1 MANTIETIRG
11 LLNLPKLTKFY
22 AEGRLDD
29 GRLIVTEADQM
40 AVGVEVKV
48 MNDAGEAA
56 DIEDGTYTLEDG
68 NSITIAEGRIAEI
81 GGAEPAAEEAPVE
94 AEEDKEQMASE
105 DEEQMEDKV
114 KDAMKA
120 ELEDVVDEATMEK
133 VVAAVKK
140 LMEDEEEGLEE
151 EKVDMSHA
159 FAAELKDF
167 ANEVSQVFDVVL
179 SRLERLENEPASK
192 GVQVSPNDFS
202 RQAPAIGDN
211 IPAGPTA
218 RAWDMIKNFKNH

>member
-1 MANTIETIRG
+1 MANTIDTIRG

-29 GRLIVTEADQM
+29 GRLLVTEADTM
-40 AVGVEVKV
+40 AIGVEVKV

-68 NSITIAEGRIAEI
+68 TSITIAEGRIAEL
-81 GGAEPAAEEAPVE
+81 GDATAEEAPTE
-94 AEEDKEQMASE
+94 EAPAEEALSE
-105 DEEQMEDKV
+105 DEEQMQDKV
-114 KDAMKA
+114 EEAMKQ

-140 LMEDEEEGLEE
+140 LMEDQEESLADNEVEVE
-151 EKVDMSHA
+151 MSHA
-159 FAAELKDF
+159 FASELKAF
-167 ANEVSQVFDVVL
+167 ADEVSQVFDIVL
-179 SRLERLENEPASK
+179 SRLERLEEAPASE
-192 GVQVSPNDFS
+192 GVKVTPNQFNRQVNTTPD
-202 RQAPAIGDN
+202 
-211 IPAGPTA
+211 IPQGPTQ